1 MTRKLIYKV
10 YSETGTFKGILN
22 DVVNKLSFI
31 KTINGGLGQCIIRLD
46 RKIDSYDQDDQ
57 ITFNNRVQVY
67 LTDDDNTDK
76 LIYQGYIT
84 AYNPFLSD
92 SEEYVEITCLGAIS
106 KLSNDFFRSGTTLE
120 MSEGGTEIGQVLQ
133 NIIDNYRGLETNSM
147 ISNDYTNVGD
157 TSKDISYTYK
167 KMKHLEAMKK
177 TAEFLDYDWYWF
189 LGANGLLKLAQRTSG
204 DHTFILKKHIRQLKV
219 HKTIESVQNYFFFW
233 NGLTADDANYLYK
246 QYSDATSQT
255 AYDIIASQKADGRV
269 IVEGTADEMG
279 ANVINANKD
288 PKTRTTLIIGKEY
301 DLASINPGDTCN
313 IRNIDTSDQTTF
325 ADDLLIVR
333 VNYTPDYVLLELA
346 EIKDNINEVLNTPS
360 ETTKETLDQLQDDIN
375 DVKEDVTIQ
384 GWQQDMAFSP
394 SDYMVVAWTGGTIT
408 LSNNDTYNI
417 SAGNT
422 GDMAALTYIYLDIN
436 TSITVLQTTT
446 TPATAVGV
454 GKILIAV
461 AQNNTDTSS
470 YATFQ
475 VFGGKGGVFLGVDNL
490 AANSVSTNEFVA
502 NTANIKDAVI
512 TSAKIGNLE
521 VKTANINNLAVIDA
535 KINSLVANKITAGTG
550 IINALSVL
558 NTLTMGS
565 AGTDGTI
572 QSYGWN
578 GTVNGFQILGGGT
591 PSITLIG
598 GTITGSL
605 IKTATTGL
613 RVEINTSGYSNK
625 IAFYN
630 SSNVLSAQLEGS
642 VVSGTPILLIT
653 GYVATDQSI
662 SAGTNLLTGPT
673 GKLYIGSTLAA
684 TTLSQG
690 GSSELVANRSFIP
703 DTNDSFDL
711 GGTSTSNWRRLYISD
726 SSSYGIYFGATKMLY
741 MNGGDLTFGADL
753 DPGTLNTYT
762 LGSSG
767 QAWKDLHLQGGLF
780 FYASATTTQRAL
792 HISSTNTANLYC
804 DKHFIPVGGGAAC
817 TLTVGSDGE
826 YWENVYSDNFTTKSP
841 KFLSNVGLEIIKKI
855 KVNFK
860 TGKIDSRKDKLP
872 KELLGPEKSGL
883 ELGNGLMACFDA
895 IKQLEE
901 RLLKVE

>member
-189 LGANGLLKLAQRTSG
+189 LGADGLLKLAQRTSG
-204 DHTFILKKHIRQLKV
+204 DHTFILKKDIRSLKV

-233 NGLTADDANYLYK
+233 NGLTADDDNYLYK

-288 PKTRTTLIIGKEY
+288 PKTRTTLVIGKEY

-333 VNYTPDYVLLELA
+333 VNYTPDYALLELA

-375 DVKEDVTIQ
+375 DVNENITIQ

-394 SDYMVVAWTGGTIT
+394 SDYRVVAWTGGTIT

-502 NTANIKDAVI
+502 NTANIKNAI
-512 TSAKIGNLE
+512 ISTAKI
-521 VKTANINNLAVIDA
+521 I
-535 KINSLVANKITAGTG
+535 SLVANKITAGTG

-558 NTLTMGS
+558 NTLTIGS
-565 AGTDGTI
+565 SGTNGII

-578 GTVNGFQILGGGT
+578 GTVNGFRILGGGT

-598 GTITGSL
+598 GTISAGTITGSL
-605 IKTATTGL
+605 IKTATSGL
-613 RVEINTSGYSNK
+613 RVEINTSGYTNK

-630 SSNVLSAQLEGS
+630 VAGSLAGQLEGS
-642 VVSGTPILLIT
+642 VVGGTPILLVT
-653 GYVATDQSI
+653 GYLTTDQSI
-662 SAGTNLLTGPT
+662 SSGNHIFTGPT

-684 TTLSQG
+684 TTLEQG

-792 HISSTNTANLYC
+792 HISSANTANLYC
-804 DKHFIPVGGGAAC
+804 DKHFVPVGGGSTC
-817 TLTVGSDGE
+817 TLTVGSDGD
-826 YWENVYSDNFTTKSP
+826 YWHNMYSDDYTTKSP

-855 KVNFK
+855 KVNSK

-872 KELLGPEKSGL
+872 KELLGPDGSGFG
-883 ELGNGLMACFDA
+883 LGNGLMACFDA